1 MMKLILASQS
11 PRRKALLEQMGFRDF
26 ETIPAQGKEEAD
38 PTLPPEEYVE
48 RLALHKAREVAKDQ
62 GEDAVVIGADTVVV
76 LDGHIL
82 GKPKNAAE
90 ALQMLN
96 ALSGRKHLVHTGVAV
111 VCGDEV
117 ELRHETTKVTFCT
130 LTQRE
135 MLAYIAT
142 GEPMDKAGAYGIQGR
157 GALFIDKIEGD
168 YYNVVGLP
176 ISCLNRMLGRFGV
189 QSI

>member
-1 MMKLILASQS
+1 MKLILASQS
-11 PRRKALLEQMGFRDF
+11 PRRKALLEQMGFQDF
-26 ETIPAQGKEEAD
+26 EAIPAQGKEEAD
-38 PTLPPEEYVE
+38 PALPPEEYVE
-48 RLALHKAREVAKDQ
+48 RLALHKAQEVAANQ

-90 ALQMLN
+90 ALQMLT

-111 VCGDEV
+111 ICGGEV

>member
-11 PRRKALLEQMGFRDF
+11 PRRKALLEQMGFQDF
-26 ETIPAQGKEEAD
+26 EAIPAQGKEEAD
-38 PTLPPEEYVE
+38 PALPPEEYVE
-48 RLALHKAREVAKDQ
+48 RLALHKAQEVAANQ

-90 ALQMLN
+90 ALQMLT

-111 VCGDEV
+111 ICGDEV

>member
-11 PRRKALLEQMGFRDF
+11 PRRKALLEQMGFQDF

-38 PTLPPEEYVE
+38 LTLPPEEYVE
-48 RLALHKAREVAKDQ
+48 RLALHKAREVAANQ
-62 GEDAVVIGADTVVV
+62 GEDAVVIGADTIVV

-90 ALQMLN
+90 ALQMLT

>member
-1 MMKLILASQS
+1 MKLILASQS
-11 PRRKALLEQMGFRDF
+11 PRRKALLEQMGFQDF

-38 PTLPPEEYVE
+38 LTLPPEEYVE
-48 RLALHKAREVAKDQ
+48 RLALHKAREVAANQ
-62 GEDAVVIGADTVVV
+62 GEDAVVIGADTIVV

-90 ALQMLN
+90 ALQMLT